1 MGKTL
6 IVYYSRSGHTKKVA
20 ELLKEQ
26 LNCEVEEI
34 IDLKKRKGLFGFI
47 SGGRDAMKRKHTLI
61 EPVKNNPGEYEL
73 VILATPVWASTTSP
87 AIRTYAANNMSKIRD
102 FAFIVTG
109 GGLTEQGM
117 IDKMAAEFGS
127 PIATAAV
134 SKNDF
139 KNGNMQKIVTGFAR
153 AIK

>member
-6 IVYYSRSGHTKKVA
+6 VVYYSRSGNTKKVA

-26 LNCEVEEI
+26 LKCDVEEI
-34 IDLKKRKGLFGFI
+34 MDLKNRKGLFGFI
-47 SGGRDAMKRKHTLI
+47 SGGRDAMKRKHTQI
-61 EPVKNNPGEYEL
+61 EPVKNDLGEYKM

-87 AIRTYAANNMSKIRD
+87 AIRTYAANNINKIRN

-109 GGLTEQGM
+109 GGLTDQDM
-117 IDKMAAEFGS
+117 LDKMSAEFGS
-127 PIATAAV
+127 PIATAAI

-139 KNGNMQKIVTGFAR
+139 KNGNMQKIVTGFVNE
-153 AIK
+153 IK